1 MVPRDNQTYWS
12 YTFYPK
18 TAIDFTNEHFI
29 NCVFV
34 SFEQWF
40 RINYH
45 LQCKVAFNMQLALSF
60 TFHLKRNNSNQPE
73 WLKTNGKKVPV
84 RALHWFLIP
93 KCVNNAIGAED
104 IVSYHYKVTWN
115 ELFRRLFTDCYYLR
129 ENTNNHDDDFI
140 FISPL
145 AFFVH
150 FYSVFFVV
158 VQYYIMHLVCSN
170 LCETNMYC
178 LETKAYGIV
187 ITKVLQIGNKQW
199 AAAFCISIHIFDF
212 ICFNARSY

>member
-12 YTFYPK
+12 YTH
-18 TAIDFTNEHFI
+18 FTRKPQLILLTNTLSI
-29 NCVFV
+29 VCFV

-60 TFHLKRNNSNQPE
+60 TFYLKQNNSKQPE
-73 WLKTNGKKVPV
+73 WLKTNGKKAPV
-84 RALHWFLIP
+84 RALHCIVRFLIR

-104 IVSYHYKVTWN
+104 IVSYHYNVTWN

-140 FISPL
+140 FIPVM
-145 AFFVH
+145 AFFH
-150 FYSVFFVV
+150 SFLFGFFCCCCSVL
-158 VQYYIMHLVCSN
+158 YYALG
-170 LCETNMYC
+170 L
-178 LETKAYGIV
+178 
-187 ITKVLQIGNKQW
+187 
-199 AAAFCISIHIFDF
+199 
-212 ICFNARSY
+212 